1 MLTSD
6 FNNTKNKANFFLL
19 YVSQTYLY
27 YSHVHF
33 FTLCTWIYCGNQI
46 YLHPK

>member
-6 FNNTKNKANFFLL
+6 FNNTKNKANFFFLL
-19 YVSQTYLY
+19 YVSQTY